1 MARTTLASLETKI
14 AALEARLALA
24 AECYRNQKQQI
35 AALEAQLAAR
45 GAAKVIPRPAESK
58 TWTWQK
64 RDGSVWESTRTGTQ
78 VRSRCVQAAPAAA

>member
-1 MARTTLASLETKI
+1 MAKSRALIAAEAKV

-24 AECYRNQKQQI
+24 AECYRNQKGRI
-35 AALEAQLAAR
+35 AELEAQLAAR
-45 GAAKVIPRPAESK
+45 GAAKVIPEPK

>member
-14 AALEARLALA
+14 AALEAQLALV
-24 AECYRNQKQQI
+24 AECHRNQKQQI

-45 GAAKVIPRPAESK
+45 GAAKVIPEPK

-64 RDGSVWESTRTGTQ
+64 RDGSVWESTRIGTQ